1 MLRVS
6 GRHNGKE
13 LYFSH
18 GSNHSRGV
26 AILVR
31 DELDFNL
38 NSASSDDDG
47 GITVLHCCKRGFQ
60 KLPQPI
66 SVYIQPTAVTVYLQ
80 VLVTS

>member
-1 MLRVS
+1 MSRVS

-31 DELDFNL
+31 DELDLNL

-47 GITVLHCCKRGFQ
+47 RFVMIEAELQGSSFLFLNIYA
-60 KLPQPI
+60 PN
-66 SVYIQPTAVTVYLQ
+66 SVQGGNAVFTK
-80 VLVTS
+80 S